1 MIFLKVTYNQDQSIV
16 KVVKEGLK
24 AKGGYR
30 LDKRAWYMS
39 WAMTY
44 ATHQFGKHYRIMNFD
59 VKYVDLMGKLPST
72 GFVIP
77 VNVSLMERVQSAL
90 QRLDPSETILI
101 YSSWDGYYKDP
112 EQVAVNPSYK
122 QFREMFDNV
131 VDLHTSGHADRE
143 TLARV
148 ITVINP
154 KESIIGIH
162 KEPDTSLKS
171 LDISDELKAKVLE

>member
-1 MIFLKVTYNQDQSIV
+1 
-16 KVVKEGLK
+16 
-24 AKGGYR
+24 
-30 LDKRAWYMS
+30 
-39 WAMTY
+39 
-44 ATHQFGKHYRIMNFD
+44 
-59 VKYVDLMGKLPST
+59 MGRLPSN

-77 VNVSLMERVQSAL
+77 VNASQMERVQSAL
-90 QRLDPSETILI
+90 QRLNPSETLLI

-112 EQVAVNPSYK
+112 EQVAVNPRYK

-131 VDLHTSGHADRE
+131 VDLHTSGHSDRK

-148 ITVINP
+148 INTIHP

-171 LDISDELKAKVLE
+171 LDISDELKEKVME